1 MIELG
6 LLLFIFN
13 IWAISIILYVAYTYD
28 EIKEREEKW
37 HT

>member
-13 IWAISIILYVAYTYD
+13 IWAISAIIYVAYFYD
-28 EIKEREEKW
+28 EIKGREEKW